1 MALTF
6 DTGDAMTLTMLEAWT
21 ALPEP
26 KAAWSAVQG
35 RWLLYANP
43 AAPTPSNIPPGTS
56 VVSNKLVGTPTT
68 AGDYTVGIQY
78 TTSTNVKTYYALDI
92 TIAAGEPLVYPDPPV
107 ANAGVLNLT
116 MGLKYS
122 PISVSHMRTLLNPTP
137 VRPDDGQ
144 WRTRSSRSN
153 VPTGMTLDYKSLFG
167 KPTVAGDFS
176 IGLWYSD
183 GFGEET
189 PAPLLVKVIDPDAE
203 PEEPTEPTEPT
214 EPSGFGMRVA
224 TLMGFEDD
232 PEFVILATEQ
242 SAIIKALA
250 KSYTRGGGFVAGEPL
265 EDVAAV
271 IVTASAR
278 LAANP
283 EQIAYQVGAVAFRG
297 GFEGWS
303 LAELA
308 VLNRYRKRF
317 T

>member
-6 DTGDAMTLTMLEAWT
+6 DTGEAMTLTMLEAWT

-56 VVSNKLVGTPTT
+56 IVSNKLSGTPTT
-68 AGDYTVGIQY
+68 VGDYTVGVQY
-78 TTSTNVKTYYALDI
+78 TSTSNVKTYYLLDI
-92 TIAAGEPLVYPDPPV
+92 AIAAGEPLVYPDPPV

-116 MGLKYS
+116 MGLKYGL
-122 PISVSHMRTLLNPTP
+122 ISVSHLYTLLDPTP
-137 VRPDDGQ
+137 SKPYATD
-144 WRTRSSRSN
+144 WRLAAN
-153 VPTGMTLDYKSLFG
+153 VTPPGMTLTGSGLKG
-167 KPTVAGDFS
+167 KPLTAGMFS
-176 IGLWYSD
+176 VDLNFLDPVGV
-183 GFGEET
+183 
-189 PAPLLVKVIDPDAE
+189 LVEKATLPIKVIDPDAE
-203 PEEPTEPTEPT
+203 PDPDPDPD
-214 EPSGFGMRVA
+214 PSDFGMRVA

-242 SAIIKALA
+242 SAIIQALA